1 MRGPRKTFW
10 NKNMCDGLRGRR
22 DRGKKYSKA
31 GREGIGRIRKD
42 LETLKYVWGT
52 RRGSAGLPHWPLSLY
67 EDRGVGGD
75 SGQAG
80 WAATGGQHWAL

>member
-1 MRGPRKTFW
+1 
-10 NKNMCDGLRGRR
+10 MCDGLRGRR

-67 EDRGVGGD
+67 EDGGGGIRGRL
-75 SGQAG
+75 
-80 WAATGGQHWAL
+80 GGQQPEDSTGLCSECIC